1 MGAQADREDG
11 MTDVSIELLLIAVI
25 ASFLLGLAIGAYLV
39 DRIYAQEEYDGT
51 GKEAPLSEAQIRE
64 CSDRESI

>member
-25 ASFLLGLAIGAYLV
+25 ASFLLGLAIGAHLV
-39 DRIYAQEEYDGT
+39 DRIYAQEEDDGT
-51 GKEAPLSEAQIRE
+51 GTEAPLSEAQIRE
-64 CSDRESI
+64 QFDQESI